1 MVEFHWDKEKLS
13 PNQYRIADYIQRNT
27 QHALFAT
34 EQEIADALGLS
45 IASVSRFWRSVGY
58 ANMKDWK
65 AQTRQLLDVTPATK
79 MRAIMDKVHDRH
91 QQDEL
96 LDVAVSNLQETVR
109 HYDSETYQR
118 AVQAFLDAEHIYL
131 YGQGTS
137 QGLVEL
143 IHYRMSRLELRMT
156 RMRGGSELFE
166 DLIHVTDKDL
176 VVVFCFIRMLP
187 ECKVIL
193 EHAKQ
198 AGYRTLLITDRLVS
212 EFSDRADLCLYASRG
227 EIWEFHS
234 MVAPTFLI
242 ENLIV
247 SVGLNS
253 PKTSL
258 DKLEKLSHMRR
269 RYAAD
274 LPR

>member
-1 MVEFHWDKEKLS
+1 MVDFQWDTEKLS
-13 PNQYRIADYIQRNT
+13 PNQYRIADYIQRNA
-27 QHALFAT
+27 QDVLFAT

-65 AQTRQLLDVTPATK
+65 IRTRQRLDVTPATK
-79 MRAIMDKVHDRH
+79 MKAIMDKVHDRP

-96 LDVAVSNLQETVR
+96 LDVAISNLRETVR
-109 HYDSETYQR
+109 HIDADSYRQ

-143 IHYRMSRLELRMT
+143 LRYRLSRLKLRMT
-156 RMRGGSELFE
+156 HMRGGSELFE
-166 DLIHVTDKDL
+166 DLVHVTQRDL

-212 EFSDRADLCLYASRG
+212 EFSDKADLCLYAGRG

-247 SVGLNS
+247 SIGLAG

-258 DKLEKLSHMRR
+258 SKLEELSEMRK